1 MRRFVVFIL
10 ITTSSNHAV
19 STSDTPQCLAET
31 GSQRTEVSF
40 SGNKMD
46 DELDIFVQFWDNE
59 SQECVLCSPCTDN
72 FEIRIPCSMFEDAT
86 CQDSSDKS
94 LLDKTF
100 GQKVVLIKSLILN
113 IVKGFVTDPWHHC
126 L

>member
-1 MRRFVVFIL
+1 M
-10 ITTSSNHAV
+10 
-19 STSDTPQCLAET
+19 
-31 GSQRTEVSF
+31 
-40 SGNKMD
+40 

-59 SQECVLCSPCTDN
+59 SQECVPCSPCTDD

-100 GQKVVLIKSLILN
+100 GQKVVSMKSLISIIN
-113 IVKGFVTDPWHHC
+113 YN
-126 L
+126 

>member
-1 MRRFVVFIL
+1 M
-10 ITTSSNHAV
+10 
-19 STSDTPQCLAET
+19 
-31 GSQRTEVSF
+31 
-40 SGNKMD
+40 KK
-46 DELDIFVQFWDNE
+46 LDIFVQFWDNE
-59 SQECVLCSPCTDN
+59 SQECVLCSPCKDD

-100 GQKVVLIKSLILN
+100 GQKVVSMNSLISN
-113 IVKGFVTDPWHHC
+113 HFKGFVTDPWHHC

>member
-1 MRRFVVFIL
+1 MRRFAVFIL
-10 ITTSSNHAV
+10 ITASSKHAV
-19 STSDTPQCLAET
+19 FTSDTPHCLTET

-40 SGNKMD
+40 AGNCM

-59 SQECVLCSPCTDN
+59 SQECVPCSPCTDD

-100 GQKVVLIKSLILN
+100 GQKVVSMKSLISIIN
-113 IVKGFVTDPWHHC
+113 YN
-126 L
+126 